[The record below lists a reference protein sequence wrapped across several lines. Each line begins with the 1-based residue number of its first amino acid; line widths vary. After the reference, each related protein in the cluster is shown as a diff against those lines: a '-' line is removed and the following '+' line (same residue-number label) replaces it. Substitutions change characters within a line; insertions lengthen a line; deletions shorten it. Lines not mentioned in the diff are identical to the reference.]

1 MNDFDK
7 QKYYSKFL
15 WGLFKTVTTKKPD
28 ECPDDI
34 ELAAF
39 IEGTLSTAQKE
50 SIEAHLSVCEDC
62 LDTIIE
68 VRMQEAEE
76 KTVAH
81 EKTKTSWTGW
91 KHLIFDLSFRWL
103 TPAVATVLVII
114 FAVQFGSLTF
124 KNQNRIHV
132 AVLSSISFGLN
143 FSDEERNGF
152 FSEDDAGGLF

>member
-7 QKYYSKFL
+7 QKYSSSFL
-15 WGLFKTVTTKKPD
+15 WGLYKTATTIKPD
-28 ECPDDI
+28 GCPDDI

-39 IEGTLSTAQKE
+39 IEGTLSVAQKE

-68 VRMQEAEE
+68 IGMQEAKE
-76 KTVAH
+76 KAAAH

-91 KHLIFDLSFRWL
+91 KHLVFDLSFRWL
-103 TPAVATVLVII
+103 TPAVAVILAII

-124 KNQNRIHV
+124 KNQNRIQV

-143 FSDEERNGF
+143 LADEKRAGF
-152 FSEDDAGGLF
+152 LPEDNAGGLF